1 MIIADGKEIPAVN
14 RGSWTQH
21 YPLSPDDILPTPF
34 SIRGKDI
41 NEFIG
46 RDGEY
51 QFRVQDVEMALG
63 TQFLVR
69 LKGPSTATFVF
80 PNPSHDV
87 KWKVR
92 RTMDLGMHVDGRM
105 KELQFIEGG
114 PPAKMGWDDSSDAL
128 IIIEEAKIIMGLR
141 NPPTRG
147 LTSGTDVCATIEEG
161 CIAPNA
167 PGPIKV
173 TLYRFIKK
181 KPDVQGLVDD
191 IERTLP
197 PLDLDNLEA
206 YEAAVERALKKVK
219 TLRDV
224 VKYVPRK

>member
-1 MIIADGKEIPAVN
+1 
-14 RGSWTQH
+14 
-21 YPLSPDDILPTPF
+21 
-34 SIRGKDI
+34 
-41 NEFIG
+41 
-46 RDGEY
+46 
-51 QFRVQDVEMALG
+51 
-63 TQFLVR
+63 
-69 LKGPSTATFVF
+69 
-80 PNPSHDV
+80 
-87 KWKVR
+87 
-92 RTMDLGMHVDGRM
+92 
-105 KELQFIEGG
+105 
-114 PPAKMGWDDSSDAL
+114 
-128 IIIEEAKIIMGLR
+128 MGLR